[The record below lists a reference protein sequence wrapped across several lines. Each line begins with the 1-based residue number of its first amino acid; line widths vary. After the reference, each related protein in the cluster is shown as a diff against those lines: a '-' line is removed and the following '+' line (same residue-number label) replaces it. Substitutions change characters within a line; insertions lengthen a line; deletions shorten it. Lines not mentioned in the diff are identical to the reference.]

1 MVFEAEE
8 KGDKAVDDEAEKM
21 IAEAEDRVAKAWV
34 PSDIKLE
41 IVDGEKEGSRW
52 LIVDDTHICYQNNVK
67 GKKGENR
74 RWKVDSIRWECS
86 KRRHM
91 GCPFQIF
98 TSLPENGAPIKALS
112 MKKPQ
117 VHTCSAEKLTPLMHK
132 FRLKLASRMQDDL
145 DLSWTK
151 IWNEER
157 QLLLEEVK
165 DQPGLLQQVILEM
178 GDAELFRRTGKFS
191 SESKLFGGC
200 HPCSRATSAT
210 LVTVPNEQV
219 FFHLATLVH
228 CSIETD
234 QNLELH
240 NISLFIL
247 ECPSLLSVY
256 CALPQSDIL
265 HISIYLPKLN
275 FFIQK
280 YFISFPSPSF
290 SPP

>member
-1 MVFEAEE
+1 MVDAKDAEAEEKKDKAVDDEAEAEE

-178 GDAELFRRTGKFS
+178 GDAELFLRTGKFS

-210 LVTVPNEQV
+210 LVYVSITHAVTLIVEDVALGQRSIWPETGWQKLRGSTGGTRRKVWTRTKILSPN
-219 FFHLATLVH
+219 
-228 CSIETD
+228 IR
-234 QNLELH
+234 
-240 NISLFIL
+240 
-247 ECPSLLSVY
+247 
-256 CALPQSDIL
+256 
-265 HISIYLPKLN
+265 
-275 FFIQK
+275 
-280 YFISFPSPSF
+280 YFVAN
-290 SPP
+290 

>member
-1 MVFEAEE
+1 MRDEEVDAKDAEAEE
-8 KGDKAVDDEAEKM
+8 KGDNAVDDEAEAEGKGDKAVDDEAEKM

-178 GDAELFRRTGKFS
+178 GDAELFRRTGRFS

-210 LVTVPNEQV
+210 L
-219 FFHLATLVH
+219 
-228 CSIETD
+228 
-234 QNLELH
+234 
-240 NISLFIL
+240 
-247 ECPSLLSVY
+247 
-256 CALPQSDIL
+256 SD
-265 HISIYLPKLN
+265 SAKT
-275 FFIQK
+275 
-280 YFISFPSPSF
+280 
-290 SPP
+290 